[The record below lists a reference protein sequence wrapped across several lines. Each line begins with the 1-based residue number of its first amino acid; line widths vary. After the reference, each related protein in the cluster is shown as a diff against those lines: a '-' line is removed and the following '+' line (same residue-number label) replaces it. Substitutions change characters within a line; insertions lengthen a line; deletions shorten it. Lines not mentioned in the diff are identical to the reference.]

1 MNKKSNIFSIFYLL
15 AMGAVLGGLLLTFE
29 PKKEVVQ
36 RSLLEHQ
43 IEAFLDKEA
52 FALRGSSRSNFIAHL
67 LATAKDHE
75 FDPLLI
81 LAIMKVESSF
91 KLHAVSHA
99 GALGLLQLKPIAAKE
114 VSNVF
119 DLAPVSARQLM
130 DPFINVKFGI
140 HYLSFLRK
148 SVGKNW
154 MRILAAYNAGP
165 TFIKRTSVI
174 PTGYASKVMRT
185 YREIIKQVKSA

>member
-1 MNKKSNIFSIFYLL
+1 MNKKSNIFNVFYLL
-15 AMGAVLGGLLLTFE
+15 AMGFVLGSMLLTFG
-29 PKKEVVQ
+29 PRKEMIQ

-52 FALRGSSRSNFIAHL
+52 FALKGAIRNNFIAHL

-99 GALGLLQLKPIAAKE
+99 GALGLLQLKPIAARE

-119 DLAPVSARQLM
+119 DLAPVSSRQLM
-130 DPFINVKFGI
+130 DPFINIKFGI

-148 SVGKNW
+148 SFGKNW
-154 MRILAAYNAGP
+154 MTVLAAYNAGP
-165 TFIKRTSVI
+165 TFIKKTNII
-174 PTGYASKVMRT
+174 PTGYASKVLRT
-185 YREIIKQVKSA
+185 YREIIKQVKAT

>member
-1 MNKKSNIFSIFYLL
+1 MNKKSNVFSVLYLVIVGL
-15 AMGAVLGGLLLTFE
+15 VLGSMLLTFQ
-29 PKKEVVQ
+29 PKKEIVQ
-36 RSLLEHQ
+36 KSLLEHQ
-43 IEAFLDKEA
+43 IGAFLEKEA
-52 FALRGSSRSNFIAHL
+52 FALKGLSRSNFIAHL
-67 LATAKDHE
+67 LMTAKDHE

-99 GALGLLQLKPIAAKE
+99 GALGLLQLKPIAARE

-119 DLAPVSARQLM
+119 DLSPVSSRQLM

-165 TFIKRTSVI
+165 TFIKRTNVI
-174 PTGYASKVMRT
+174 PTGYASKVLRT

>member
-1 MNKKSNIFSIFYLL
+1 MNKKSNYFSVLYLIVV
-15 AMGAVLGGLLLTFE
+15 AVALGI
-29 PKKEVVQ
+29 
-36 RSLLEHQ
+36 SLLKFTPPKEERISLIESQ
-43 IEAFLDKEA
+43 IETLLDKES
-52 FALRGSSRSNFIAHL
+52 FALKGERRSHFIVHL

-119 DLAPVSARQLM
+119 DLSPVSARQLM

-154 MRILAAYNAGP
+154 IKILAAYNSGP
-165 TFIKRTSVI
+165 TYIKRTGII
-174 PTGYASKVMRT
+174 PTGYASKVLRT
-185 YREIIKQVKSA
+185 YREIVKQIKTT